1 MKILL
6 ATYWN
11 IPHVGGVWTYMVQLK
26 EKLESLGHDVD
37 LLGFGEDNQVV
48 HIVNENRKVEK
59 AQLLSLVNAK
69 LENEKFPEI
78 YKNHLVQYTEIQ
90 RYTFELAALHF
101 GLEKYDLIHAQ
112 DVISSGC
119 LNRVKPEKTAL
130 VTTLHG
136 CVAYEIRYQLETIHR
151 SSTADLARAYFDYL
165 EQIGAMS
172 ADVTIVANNWMKNVL
187 TEEFGVSE
195 EQIEI
200 FHYGYNIDQFLERMT
215 EKTVAEVPYTDKKII
230 LFAGRL
236 TQNKGVH
243 HLVSALEQLKE
254 IRNDW
259 VCWIVGEGEKLAG
272 LRVQADQLGLSDDI
286 TFLKNRNDVPYLMTL
301 ADIFVLPSLLENQ
314 PLSVIEA
321 QLAGLPV
328 IVSDAGGIP
337 EIVEHEI
344 TGLITPKGDEKALL
358 NCLNQLLEDEAQRK
372 KLGANAREF
381 ALGYWNM
388 DEAVNHI
395 LNVYQ
400 KTIKNKGD
408 M

>member
-59 AQLLSLVNAK
+59 DQLFPLIDK
-69 LENEKFPEI
+69 LLDHEKCPELYENE
-78 YKNHLVQYTEIQ
+78 LVEYTEIQ
-90 RYTFELAALHF
+90 RYFFELAALYF
-101 GLEKYDLIHAQ
+101 GLETYDLIHAQ

-119 LNRVKPEKTAL
+119 LKRVKPEKTAL

-136 CVAYEIRYQLETIHR
+136 CVAYEIRHQLKTIHR
-151 SSTADLARAYFDYL
+151 SYTSSLARAYFDYL

-172 ADVTIVANNWMKNVL
+172 ADVTIVANNWMKTVL
-187 TEEFGVSE
+187 TEEFDVSK

-200 FHYGYNIDQFLERMT
+200 FHYGYNIDQFLERT
-215 EKTVAEVPYTDKKII
+215 SKKTVEVPDTDKKII
-230 LFAGRL
+230 LFTGRL
-236 TQNKGVH
+236 IENKGVH
-243 HLVSALEQLKE
+243 HLISALERLKE
-254 IRNDW
+254 VRNDW

-272 LRVQADQLGLSDDI
+272 LRIQADQLGLSDDI
-286 TFLKNRNDVPYLMTL
+286 AFLKNRNDVPYLMTL

-321 QLAGLPV
+321 QLAGLPA

-337 EIVEHEI
+337 EIVEHEM

-358 NCLNQLLEDEAQRK
+358 NCLNQLLEDEATRK

-381 ALGYWNM
+381 ALEYWNM

-395 LNVYQ
+395 LDVYQ

>member
-48 HIVNENRKVEK
+48 HIVNENRKVDK

-69 LENEKFPEI
+69 LDNEKFPEI
-78 YKNHLVQYTEIQ
+78 YKNHLVEYTEIQ
-90 RYTFELAALHF
+90 RYTLELAALHF

-119 LNRVKPEKTAL
+119 LKRVKPEKTAL

-151 SSTADLARAYFDYL
+151 SSTSDLARAYFDYL

-172 ADVTIVANNWMKNVL
+172 ADVTVVANKWMKNVL
-187 TEEFGVSE
+187 TGEFGVSE

-215 EKTVAEVPYTDKKII
+215 EKTAEVPYTDKKII

-243 HLVSALEQLKE
+243 HLISALEQLKE

-337 EIVEHEI
+337 EIVEHEM
-344 TGLITPKGDEKALL
+344 TGLITPKGDKEALA
-358 NCLNQLLEDEAQRK
+358 NCLNRLLEDEAQRK
-372 KLGANAREF
+372 ELGANAREF
-381 ALGYWNM
+381 ALEYWNM
-388 DEAVNHI
+388 DDAVNHI
-395 LNVYQ
+395 LTVYQ